1 MLARL
6 WNYRP
11 TTASYEG
18 SEAKTGSM
26 RGSFYGY
33 KEKLIL
39 NKSEALKA
47 DDVTESYDTG
57 FLWVMAVSKALR
69 AVARLESKT
78 RQISGPEGA
87 SR

>member
-47 DDVTESYDTG
+47 DDVNKSYDIG
-57 FLWVMAVSKALR
+57 FFYEWWPFPRALEFKMSLVR
-69 AVARLESKT
+69 VPDTKKPLRF
-78 RQISGPEGA
+78 
-87 SR
+87 